1 MVLCHVYV
9 WQKQKQEHEERGTI
23 FLLFF
28 SSPDEK
34 RERERPRGQ
43 YISTRFLL
51 PSGSISLC
59 SFFLVLSLSL
69 PSSRTKSAREKFS
82 EITQPSLPPSD
93 GSFDARARFERE
105 RESEARTNSPSP
117 DRYLVEGSLCH
128 SLAHSHTPRR
138 SANQKKTN
146 SYLRVNKNERYTRTL
161 ATVRFLNWP
170 ETAENCVSWV
180 VCEEK
185 QRLASSRGTGTSAFP
200 NRGEEKKKS
209 QGVHNESDY
218 TSIFTRVFFFSSLKI
233 APKNGSARTA
243 SARNDD
249 GFTSREYEC
258 VPWQ

>member
-1 MVLCHVYV
+1 MAKAKARTRREWHFFAF
-9 WQKQKQEHEERGTI
+9 
-23 FLLFF
+23 FLLA
-28 SSPDEK
+28 PR
-34 RERERPRGQ
+34 RERERRETNKGTTYPLDFFFPRD
-43 YISTRFLL
+43 R
-51 PSGSISLC
+51 SLSAL
-59 SFFLVLSLSL
+59 SFSFSLSLSL

-82 EITQPSLPPSD
+82 EITQPSLPPSS
-93 GSFDARARFERE
+93 GSSNARTFRE
-105 RESEARTNSPSP
+105 REARMNSPSP

-128 SLAHSHTPRR
+128 SLAHSHERDGGAQP
-138 SANQKKTN
+138 KKN
-146 SYLRVNKNERYTRTL
+146 KFLRVNKNERYTRTL

-185 QRLASSRGTGTSAFP
+185 QRSASSRGTGTSAFP

-209 QGVHNESDY
+209 RGVHNESDY
-218 TSIFTRVFFFSSLKI
+218 TSIFTRVFFFSSFKKI